1 MLGCNSEYFW
11 GYSRTNFLFYILRFC
26 PCDNKNANLVSNTF
40 KYNFM
45 TQITSLT
52 QYLKYPHL
60 HFIDS
65 EMSETC
71 RPIVFSFHRVLSLFL
86 HTYWPRS
93 VYNNYHCTCMFYSGV
108 GQNHPGQ
115 NPSGTKPPDI
125 VVNSL
130 YHNTV
135 CMITRDETI
144 RKYSMCNLFKY
155 FPFYLQLCDRLHL
168 DGQRISTRIQ

>member
-1 MLGCNSEYFW
+1 MQFSTNFFLSSHVQYCPKMILGGRARACKMLSSNFEYFW
-11 GYSRTNFLFYILRFC
+11 GYSHTNFLFYNYILRFC
-26 PCDNKNANLVSNTF
+26 PCDKKNANIVSNTF
-40 KYNFM
+40 KSNLM
-45 TQITSLT
+45 AKITSLT

-93 VYNNYHCTCMFYSGV
+93 VYNNYHCTCMFYLGV

-115 NPSGTKPPDI
+115 NPPTLLLTPCII
-125 VVNSL
+125 VQCV
-130 YHNTV
+130 
-135 CMITRDETI
+135 
-144 RKYSMCNLFKY
+144 
-155 FPFYLQLCDRLHL
+155 
-168 DGQRISTRIQ
+168 